1 VFLILSYGTNHLLN
15 FILIFDVLQF
25 WFNCVFNL
33 MLWNQRKKGLGFL
46 NTLVKGKSSPTRLL
60 IRMKINLTTL
70 SVPFFVYTL
79 KSMEKQKKI

>member
-1 VFLILSYGTNHLLN
+1 
-15 FILIFDVLQF
+15 
-25 WFNCVFNL
+25 